1 MPILPQTGIHACDP
15 EVQTL
20 TRTMAAGPE
29 AVYLI
34 ATHTRNWQIVA
45 VGR

>member
-1 MPILPQTGIHACDP
+1 
-15 EVQTL
+15 
-20 TRTMAAGPE
+20 MAAGPE

-34 ATHTRNWQIVA
+34 ATHSRNGQIVA